1 MFTSCVYIK
10 SPIFIQNLTISIR
23 AYARKL
29 IRENKASKSLANKL
43 LKLEKNELEL
53 NKYSRLE
60 LMAQLK
66 NGVDNS
72 IFYKGIALD
81 NISLKEFPLIDKS
94 DIRTR
99 SNEFLSAIKPKVI
112 VNGSTSGTTGTPLS
126 IPQGMESIVREQAFI
141 TRALVWAGFKEGDK
155 RAWIRGDMIV
165 PIEQKNAPFWR
176 YSYFEDMILLS
187 SYHMTQEAIPLYLE
201 TMNKYG
207 VDIIQA
213 YPSSI
218 VTLAK
223 YLESNN
229 LFYSGKLKSIMTSS
243 ESLSKEDKMLVEG
256 RFKCIVFDWYGLFE
270 RVAAIASCEYG
281 RYHILTDYSYVELQ
295 PDESKDGIERAE
307 IIGTNFS
314 NHLYPLIRYK
324 TGDHVLLSKEQQ
336 CPCGR
341 VYPLVD
347 SIEGRVGDY
356 LVAAD
361 GQKIHILNHIPKG
374 VGGLLATQFIQDS
387 INEVTVLVVV
397 DSDKYKPSDEL
408 ALIDNIKSRL
418 GVETIVLVK
427 KVDTIPRTKNGKVRQ
442 AICNIKDEN

>member
-1 MFTSCVYIK
+1 
-10 SPIFIQNLTISIR
+10 
-23 AYARKL
+23 
-29 IRENKASKSLANKL
+29 
-43 LKLEKNELEL
+43 
-53 NKYSRLE
+53 
-60 LMAQLK
+60 
-66 NGVDNS
+66 
-72 IFYKGIALD
+72 
-81 NISLKEFPLIDKS
+81 
-94 DIRTR
+94 
-99 SNEFLSAIKPKVI
+99 
-112 VNGSTSGTTGTPLS
+112 
-126 IPQGMESIVREQAFI
+126 
-141 TRALVWAGFKEGDK
+141 
-155 RAWIRGDMIV
+155 
-165 PIEQKNAPFWR
+165 
-176 YSYFEDMILLS
+176 
-187 SYHMTQEAIPLYLE
+187 MTQEAIPLYLE

-324 TGDHVLLSKEQQ
+324 TGDHVLLSKEDE

-427 KVDTIPRTKNGKVRQ
+427 KVDAIPRTNNGKVRQ